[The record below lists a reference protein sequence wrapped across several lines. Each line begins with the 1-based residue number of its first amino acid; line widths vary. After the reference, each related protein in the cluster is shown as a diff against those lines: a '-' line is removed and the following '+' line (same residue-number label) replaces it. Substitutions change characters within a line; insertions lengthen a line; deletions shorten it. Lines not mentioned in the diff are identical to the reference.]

1 MRKSLF
7 LSSLVAVA
15 GAAGVANANLLTN
28 PGFEDGYSGWI
39 SFGNA
44 YTESSSAA
52 SLFPAHG
59 GDRMAKM
66 FGNFSGGFNVTG
78 AFQSFAAAE
87 GQIWSIDCFSYNWS
101 ADAMSGGNWAVMKL
115 AFFNASNAEIGFAET
130 RILDAASPRDTWLDN
145 TPAVGV
151 APAGTTSVQA
161 FLLFLQPEFAGG
173 AAWFDDVVVTPA
185 PSAGLLLVGGLAL
198 AGRRRR

>member
-1 MRKSLF
+1 MFLTSL
-7 LSSLVAVA
+7 LAVA
-15 GAAGVANANLLTN
+15 GAVSAANANQLTN
-28 PGFEDGYSGWI
+28 PGFESGYSGWT

-101 ADAMSGGNWAVMKL
+101 ADAMSGGNWAVMKI
-115 AFFNASNAEIGFAET
+115 AFFNAGNTEIGFAET

-151 APAGTTSVQA
+151 APAGTASVGA

>member
-1 MRKSLF
+1 MF
-7 LSSLVAVA
+7 LTSVLAVA
-15 GAAGVANANLLTN
+15 GAVSAANANQLTN
-28 PGFEDGYSGWI
+28 PGFESGYSGWT

-101 ADAMSGGNWAVMKL
+101 ADAMSGGNWAVMKI
-115 AFFNASNAEIGFAET
+115 AFFNAGNTEIGFAET

-151 APAGTTSVQA
+151 APAGTASVGA

>member
-1 MRKSLF
+1 MRKSMF
-7 LSSLVAVA
+7 LTSLLAVA
-15 GAAGVANANLLTN
+15 GAVSAANANLLTN
-28 PGFEDGYSGWI
+28 PGFESGYSGWT

-44 YTESSSAA
+44 YTESSAA

-59 GDRMAKM
+59 GDRVAKM

-87 GQIWSIDCFSYNWS
+87 GQIWSIDCFSYNAS
-101 ADAMSGGNWAVMKL
+101 GDAMSGGNWAVMKI
-115 AFFNASNAEIGFAET
+115 AFFNAGNTEIGFAET

-151 APAGTTSVQA
+151 APAGTASVGA